1 VDDNLG
7 RISTATDALVASPKA
22 PAQDDLSD
30 AADAQDAVS
39 AGPPSLSAARSLRE
53 YFENWT
59 ARLRAGDTGMLPVV
73 GGLIILAIIFQSLN
87 SYFLTAGN
95 LVNLMVQGAVYML
108 FSMGMIFVLLIGEID
123 LSIGYIGGV
132 AGVVMA
138 ELVFG
143 DSGVPWWVA
152 VGCALASGAAIG
164 LLNGLVIT
172 LIGLPSFV
180 VTLAGLLA
188 WNGVM
193 LMILGNGGTVPIN
206 NDMVNNLANGL
217 LSPLAGW
224 LVMAVIVAVFVADLI
239 AAELRR
245 RRRGN
250 VAAPVWVAGLKGLGI
265 IAAGIIVVAICN
277 TDRGRLTPIQ
287 GVPWVVLIV
296 LGLVTIWSI
305 LLSRT
310 SFGTYVYAIGGNAE
324 AARRA
329 GIAVNRIRVWV
340 FVIAGLMGGVAG
352 LIYASRLRSVST
364 NLDGGTLVLYCIA
377 ASVIGGTSL
386 FGGRGKAV
394 HAILGGLVIASIDN
408 GMGLLG
414 LSAAARYVV
423 TGIVLLAA
431 VSLDAFASRGR
442 ASSGLS

>member
-1 VDDNLG
+1 MDET
-7 RISTATDALVASPKA
+7 ISAKDGQAASPPPAAA
-22 PAQDDLSD
+22 PDDLSD
-30 AADAQDAVS
+30 SPEGQGDPDIRAASPARPRSARDYLAIWMAQ
-39 AGPPSLSAARSLRE
+39 
-53 YFENWT
+53 
-59 ARLRAGDTGMLPVV
+59 LRAGDTGVLPVV
-73 GGLIILAIIFQSLN
+73 GGLIVLAIIFQSLN
-87 SYFLTAGN
+87 AYFLTAGN

-108 FSMGMIFVLLIGEID
+108 FAMGMIFVLLIGEID
-123 LSIGYIGGV
+123 LSIGFIGGV
-132 AGVVMA
+132 AGVIAA

-143 DSGVPWWVA
+143 DSGVPWWIA
-152 VGCALASGAAIG
+152 VGCALLAGAAIG
-164 LLNGLVIT
+164 LLNGLIIT
-172 LIGLPSFV
+172 TIGLPSFV

-206 NDMVNNLANGL
+206 DDMINNLANGL
-217 LSPLAGW
+217 LSPLASW
-224 LVMAVIVAVFVADLI
+224 LVMALIVAIFVADI
-239 AAELRR
+239 VMAELRR

-250 VAAPVWVAGLKGLGI
+250 VVAPLGMTILKVAGI
-265 IAAGIIVVAICN
+265 VAAGVVVVAICN
-277 TDRGRLTPIQ
+277 VDRGRLAPIR
-287 GVPWVVLIV
+287 GVPWVALIV
-296 LGLVTIWSI
+296 LGFVTFWSV

-310 SFGTYVYAIGGNAE
+310 SFGTHVYAIGGNAE

-329 GIAVNRIRVWV
+329 GIPVKRIRVWA
-340 FVIAGLMGGVAG
+340 FVIAGFMGGVAG

-364 NLDGGTLVLYCIA
+364 NLDGGSLVLYCIA

-386 FGGRGKAV
+386 FGGRGSAV

-423 TGIVLLAA
+423 TGLVLLAA

>member
-1 VDDNLG
+1 M
-7 RISTATDALVASPKA
+7 RESISTTGDSAASSSQTA
-22 PAQDDLSD
+22 VQHDLSD
-30 AADAQDAVS
+30 ASELQNAVS
-39 AGPPSLSAARSLRE
+39 TAPASVFGTRSLSK
-53 YFENWT
+53 YFESWT
-59 ARLRAGDTGMLPVV
+59 VRLRAGDTGVLPVI
-73 GGLIILAIIFQSLN
+73 GGLIILAVIFQSLN
-87 SYFLTAGN
+87 PYYLTAGN

-132 AGVVMA
+132 AGVITA

-143 DSGVPWWVA
+143 NSTVPWWVA
-152 VGCALASGAAIG
+152 VGCGLGAGALIG
-164 LLNGLVIT
+164 LLNGLIIT
-172 LIGLPSFV
+172 TIGLPSFV

-206 NDMVNNLANGL
+206 DDMINNLANGL

-224 LVMAVIVAVFVADLI
+224 LVMIAIVAVFIADLI
-239 AAELRR
+239 MGELRR

-250 VAAPVWVAGLKGLGI
+250 AAAPLGVTTLKGVGI
-265 IAAGIIVVAICN
+265 IAAGIIVVAVCN
-277 TDRGRLTPIQ
+277 TDRGRLAPIQ

-296 LGLVTIWSI
+296 LGFVTAWSI

-310 SFGTYVYAIGGNAE
+310 SFGTYVYALGGNAE

-329 GIAVNRIRVWV
+329 GIAVNRIRVLV
-340 FVIAGLMGGVAG
+340 FVIAGFMGGVAG

-386 FGGRGKAV
+386 FGGRGKAI

>member
-1 VDDNLG
+1 MDEAPLSKDPTSASSPVN
-7 RISTATDALVASPKA
+7 ST
-22 PAQDDLSD
+22 QDDG
-30 AADAQDAVS
+30 APGGQDAVS
-39 AGPPSLSAARSLRE
+39 PVPPSAAGARSLPE
-53 YFENWT
+53 YFGNWL
-59 ARLRAGDTGMLPVV
+59 ARLRAGDTGALPVV
-73 GGLIILAIIFQSLN
+73 GGLIVLAIIFQSLN

-132 AGVVMA
+132 AGVVAA
-138 ELVFG
+138 ELIFG
-143 DSGVPWWVA
+143 DSSVPWWAA
-152 VGCALASGAAIG
+152 VGCGLAAGAVIG
-164 LLNGLVIT
+164 LLNGIIIT
-172 LIGLPSFV
+172 AIGLPSFV

-206 NDMVNNLANGL
+206 DDMINNLANGL
-217 LSPLAGW
+217 LSPLASW
-224 LVMAVIVAVFVADLI
+224 LVMIVIVAVFVADLI
-239 AAELRR
+239 MAEMRR

-250 VAAPVWVAGLKGLGI
+250 ISAPLWMTAIKAIGI
-265 IAAGIIVVAICN
+265 VIAGIVVVMICN

-287 GVPWVVLIV
+287 GVPWVALIV
-296 LGLVTIWSI
+296 LFFVTVWSV
-305 LLSRT
+305 LLNRT
-310 SFGTYVYAIGGNAE
+310 SFGIYVYAIGGNAE
-324 AARRA
+324 AAKRA
-329 GIAVNRIRVWV
+329 GISVDRIRIWV
-340 FVIAGLMGGVAG
+340 FVIAGFMGGVAG

-423 TGIVLLAA
+423 TGLVLLAA